1 LYSQFNGAAGT
12 TNCQF
17 NSLNAYGDKQGV
29 ADVFNVPSDIEI
41 GETTV
46 LVSKSFVETNDA
58 STNINTQSNLAG
70 FLHRPDQKSAPVDCT
85 VRARLTPSAPSV
97 AGSMWFKESAPVSNG
112 FDTFFTFQITDHSK
126 QCTQVCI
133 FTLIFSDLK
142 VYLLYL
148 CRMWITT
155 SVCSTTPHVVYT
167 ERMVLPS

>member
-1 LYSQFNGAAGT
+1 M
-12 TNCQF
+12 
-17 NSLNAYGDKQGV
+17 NAYGDKQGV

-133 FTLIFSDLK
+133 FTLIFSGFES
-142 VYLLYL
+142 
-148 CRMWITT
+148 I
-155 SVCSTTPHVVYT
+155 SVVS
-167 ERMVLPS
+167 M